1 MKKPANVDQYI
12 DENEKWQEE
21 LTILRELMLSIDLD
35 ETIKWMFPTYMW
47 NKKNIVAVCG
57 FKDHFGIW
65 FFQGG
70 TLKDE
75 LKVLKNAQEG
85 KTKAMRQWKM
95 YKKEDIKEELILAY
109 VAEAIENQKTGNIIK
124 TVRTKKVLV
133 IPPELQTA
141 LDQDSTLA
149 QHFSEF
155 SDYNKRD
162 FAEHI
167 ASAKRVATKER
178 RLQKIIPM
186 ILRGEGLSDK
196 YKK

>member
-21 LTILRELMLSIDLD
+21 LTILRKLMQSINLD
-35 ETIKWMFPTYMW
+35 ETIKWMFPTYMD
-47 NKKNIVAVCG
+47 KGKNITAICG

-75 LKVLKNAQEG
+75 LNILTNAQEG
-85 KTKAMRQWKM
+85 KTKAMRHWKM
-95 YKKEDIKEELILAY
+95 YSKADIKEELILVY
-109 VAEAIENQKTGNIIK
+109 VAEAIENQRTGNIIK
-124 TVRTKKVLV
+124 TTRTKKALI
-133 IPPELQTA
+133 IPPELQTV
-141 LDQDSTLA
+141 LDQDATLA

-167 ASAKRVATKER
+167 SSAKRAATKER

-186 ILRGEGLSDK
+186 ILRGEGLGDK

>member
-1 MKKPANVDQYI
+1 MKKPANVDHYI

-21 LTILRELMLSIDLD
+21 LTILRALMLSVDLD
-35 ETIKWMFPTYMW
+35 ETIKWMFPTYVD
-47 NKKNIVAVCG
+47 KGKNITAICG

-75 LKVLKNAQEG
+75 MNLLTNAQEG
-85 KTKAMRQWKM
+85 KTKAMRHWKM
-95 YKKEDIKEELILAY
+95 YKKEDIQKELILAY
-109 VAEAIENQKTGNIIK
+109 VTEAIQNQRAGNIIK
-124 TVRTKKVLV
+124 TQRTKKELI
-133 IPPELQTA
+133 IPIELQTA
-141 LDQDSTLA
+141 LDQNSTLA
-149 QHFSEF
+149 QHFSAF

-162 FAEHI
+162 FANHI
-167 ASAKRVATKER
+167 SSAKRESTKEK

-186 ILRGEGLSDK
+186 ILRGEGLNDK